1 MYMLSDEEV
10 AYSNSLYSG
19 ETGTEA
25 KDSSEEQSQGYERNQ
40 LDSFDQMGGA
50 RGKMHTYNR
59 WRKRVHHSESN
70 SEDQSGEG
78 QSECHSEC
86 HSEGQSEGQSEY
98 QEEESEYGRKDQ
110 HMYEV
115 EYENSY
121 QPKDQSSPQ
130 NESEL
135 FKYVCIASIEDTEI
149 LFKCSFLPNDLEA
162 AANYTIKKIL
172 GASKRKLNHC
182 NKKILNWDN
191 KIIYFTICTEKKM
204 AFFLIG
210 LHMKGYFKNYAFEFL
225 KKLEIYT
232 KSDLFSGKN
241 YKAKNINPSKIHST
255 QAFLQR
261 TIKGINKCCRDE
273 KIIAVKQKL
282 HKINS
287 VMNNH
292 IDNLYQSRGNIKALK
307 YKTQDMSKNTL
318 HFVQNSKKLKRIML
332 MKYWK
337 TYVLLACFAIIGFK
351 VYRSI

>member
-25 KDSSEEQSQGYERNQ
+25 NGTSEEQSHGYERSQ
-40 LDSFDQMGGA
+40 LDSFDRTGHT
-50 RGKMHTYNR
+50 RGKAYTYNR
-59 WRKRVHHSESN
+59 WRKRAHQSVSQ
-70 SEDQSGEG
+70 SED
-78 QSECHSEC
+78 
-86 HSEGQSEGQSEY
+86 QSEGQSEY
-98 QEEESEYGRKDQ
+98 QQEEDYSEYGRENQ
-110 HMYEV
+110 NMYQLEC
-115 EYENSY
+115 E
-121 QPKDQSSPQ
+121 SPPQ
-130 NESEL
+130 GEGEL
-135 FKYVCIASIEDTEI
+135 FKYVCIASIEDAEI
-149 LFKCSFLPNDLEA
+149 LFKCSFLPHDLDA

-182 NKKILNWDN
+182 NKKMLNWDN
-191 KIIYFTICTEKKM
+191 KIIYFTICAEKKM

-210 LHMKGYFKNYAFEFL
+210 LHMKAYFKNYAFEFL

-232 KSDLFSGKN
+232 KSDLFSGQN
-241 YKAKNINPSKIHST
+241 YKAKNINPSKMHT
-255 QAFLQR
+255 TEAFLQR

-318 HFVQNSKKLKRIML
+318 HFVQNSKKLKRIMFV
-332 MKYWK
+332 KYWK
-337 TYVLLACFAIIGFK
+337 TYALLACFAIIGFK

>member
-1 MYMLSDEEV
+1 MYMLSDDEL

-19 ETGTEA
+19 ETGTEVNDTSA
-25 KDSSEEQSQGYERNQ
+25 EQSHEYERSQ
-40 LDSFDQMGGA
+40 MGSFDLKRGA
-50 RGKMHTYNR
+50 RGKVYTYKR
-59 WRKRVHHSESN
+59 WRKHAHQSES
-70 SEDQSGEG
+70 
-78 QSECHSEC
+78 
-86 HSEGQSEGQSEY
+86 QSEY
-98 QEEESEYGRKDQ
+98 QQEDDSQYRSEDQ
-110 HMYEV
+110 NPYQV
-115 EYENSY
+115 E
-121 QPKDQSSPQ
+121 DQSSYQFKHESPYQGEYESSYHCQYQSPPQ
-130 NESEL
+130 SEGEH
-135 FKYVCIASIEDTEI
+135 FKYVCIASIEDAEI
-149 LFKCSFLPNDLEA
+149 LFKCSFLPQELDA

-172 GASKRKLNHC
+172 GACKRKLNHC
-182 NKKILNWDN
+182 NKKMLNWDN

-210 LHMKGYFKNYAFEFL
+210 LHMRAYFKNYAFEFL

-232 KSDLFSGKN
+232 KSDLFSGQN
-241 YKAKNINPSKIHST
+241 YKAKNINPSKIHT
-255 QAFLQR
+255 TEAFLQR

>member
-1 MYMLSDEEV
+1 MYMLSDDEV

-25 KDSSEEQSQGYERNQ
+25 NGTSEEQSHGYERSQ
-40 LDSFDQMGGA
+40 FASFDPTGGA
-50 RGKMHTYNR
+50 RGKAHTYKR
-59 WRKRVHHSESN
+59 WRQHAYQSES
-70 SEDQSGEG
+70 QSD
-78 QSECHSEC
+78 
-86 HSEGQSEGQSEY
+86 GQSEGQSEY
-98 QEEESEYGRKDQ
+98 RHEDDSESQREYQ
-110 HMYEV
+110 NPYHL
-115 EYENSY
+115 EYQSPY
-121 QPKDQSSPQ
+121 QLEYPNPYQLNHESPYHREHQSASQ
-130 NESEL
+130 GEGEL
-135 FKYVCIASIEDTEI
+135 FKYVCIASIEDVEI
-149 LFKCSFLPNDLEA
+149 LFKCSFLPHELDA

-182 NKKILNWDN
+182 NKKMLNWDN

-210 LHMKGYFKNYAFEFL
+210 LHMKAYFKNYAFEFL

-232 KSDLFSGKN
+232 KSDLFSGQN
-241 YKAKNINPSKIHST
+241 YKGRNISPYKMHT
-255 QAFLQR
+255 TEAFLQR

-273 KIIAVKQKL
+273 KMIAVKQKL

-307 YKTQDMSKNTL
+307 YKTQNMSKNTL
-318 HFVQNSKKLKRIML
+318 HFVQNSKKLKRIMF

-337 TYVLLACFAIIGFK
+337 TYVFLACFAIIGFK
-351 VYRSI
+351 VYRSL